1 MWKKQGNSSSCTMM
15 VLCAKLTNK
24 YTDVC
29 IYMENPENATS
40 SASGQIYLHCILFCI
55 V

>member
-15 VLCAKLTNK
+15 VLCAKPTNK